1 MKKVLYILSVLD
13 DQDVRWLG
21 DSGARRTLATGE
33 VLIREGGTINSIFF
47 VLEGHLSVTVKNRK
61 VAEVGAGEVVGEVS
75 FVDRYPPTAT
85 VTALEH
91 TRVLEVSRSVL
102 EKKIATDLAFS
113 SRFYLA
119 VCTFLADRLRSTL
132 GQANG
137 ASDHD
142 DALDELDLDK
152 LHAVSKAG
160 ERFKRVLQTLG

>member
-21 DSGARRTLATGE
+21 ESGVRRTLAAGD
-33 VLIREGGTINSIFF
+33 VLIREGGAINSIFF
-47 VLEGHLSVTVKNRK
+47 ILDGQMSVTVKGRS

-75 FVDRYPPTAT
+75 FVDQYPPTAT
-85 VTALEH
+85 VTALAA
-91 TRVLEVSRSVL
+91 TRVLEVPRATL
-102 EKKIATDLAFS
+102 ERKIAADLGFS
-113 SRFYLA
+113 SRFYHA

-132 GQANG
+132 GQSSG
-137 ASDHD
+137 ATERD